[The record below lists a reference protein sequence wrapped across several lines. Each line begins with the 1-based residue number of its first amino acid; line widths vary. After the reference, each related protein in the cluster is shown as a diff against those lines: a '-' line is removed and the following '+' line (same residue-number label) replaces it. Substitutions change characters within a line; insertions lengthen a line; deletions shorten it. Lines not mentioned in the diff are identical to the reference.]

1 MADRSIQ
8 VWIVCEEGYEY
19 TRPIKVWDN
28 RRRADYHARRL
39 EETRDRRALP
49 PDFLRYSV
57 IPCPMIQEV
66 QI

>member
-1 MADRSIQ
+1 MTDRSIQ
-8 VWIVCEEGYEY
+8 VWIVGEEGHEY

-28 RRRADYHARRL
+28 RQRADYHASRL
-39 EETRDRRALP
+39 EETRDRRVLP

-66 QI
+66 KI